1 MSSEPLLPA
10 DEQPP
15 TSANASAAPSE
26 FSPPSPAPPP
36 LSDNPAPPKR
46 QRRPSVRL
54 GDIGDQASLGAL
66 SIDLPSQSQSRRPK
80 HSSSASKSLKAR
92 SVSHLV
98 NGDTAHGSNLAE
110 ADEKGRQGEL
120 NPELFGYGKK
130 VKSRR
135 GAPVKRPR
143 SVWTSSKVDHG
154 NEVRNR
160 EREELYSMEEVGQDE
175 EESRDFAPEVDSPVK
190 ENDDND
196 AAAFSGE
203 VMWRWRRNEEEGV
216 RNWLVELGLSRYVPV
231 FEIHEVDEEVLP
243 LLTLEDLKDMGIN
256 AVGSRRKM
264 FSAIQKL
271 RKGLS

>member
-10 DEQPP
+10 DELPQPSV
-15 TSANASAAPSE
+15 TTSAAPSQ
-26 FSPPSPAPPP
+26 FSPPSMAAPPP
-36 LSDNPAPPKR
+36 SDNPAPPKR

-66 SIDLPSQSQSRRPK
+66 SIDLPSQSQSRRHK

-98 NGDTAHGSNLAE
+98 NGDAAQESNPAE
-110 ADEKGRQGEL
+110 VDEKGRQGEL

-135 GAPVKRPR
+135 GAPVKKPR

-154 NEVRNR
+154 NEDRSR

-175 EESRDFAPEVDSPVK
+175 ESRDFAPEVDSPLK
-190 ENDDND
+190 ENDDD
-196 AAAFSGE
+196 EAAAFSGE
-203 VMWRWRRNEEEGV
+203 EMWRWRRNEEEGV

-271 RKGLS
+271 RKGLL